1 MRQGFSKSAA
11 LVFCLLLSG
20 QAASSEN
27 QYGKAEVKKE
37 ARHDVS
43 PPLRNIHPAPLE
55 SGPPHEHKPL
65 HPMTRKAPRV
75 LQKDPVVQTSVGASA
90 ATTNG
95 LNLMGVGVGFVG
107 PQGSYSVATAPPDT
121 NGAAGVTQYVQ
132 WVNTSFA
139 VFDKGTGNP
148 IYGPAAG
155 NTVWAGF
162 GDACESDNDGDISV
176 KFDRAAGRWIFT
188 QLAIANGPPYYQCV
202 AVSTGIDATGSYNRY
217 AFSFPNLNDYPKLA
231 IWPDAYYFT
240 FNMFQGNTFL
250 GANACAA
257 DRTQMLMGG
266 PATLQCFAL
275 DPSFNAVLPSDLD
288 GITPPP
294 AGSPNFFV
302 GIGPDSLNV
311 WKLHADF
318 ANPANSTLTG
328 PGKIAVAPYSEACN
342 GGGTCI
348 PQSGTNQKLD
358 SLGDRLMYRLAYRN
372 FGDHEALVVNHS
384 VTAGSSVGVRWY
396 ELRDPNGAQTL
407 YQQGTFAPDTSFR
420 WMGSIATDK
429 AGNIAMGYSVSSAAM
444 HPAIR
449 YTGRAPSDP
458 LGTMQAETSI
468 KEGTGSQ
475 TAVFGI
481 FPLSRWGDYTS
492 MAIDPADDC
501 TYWYTNEYLQANG
514 GFNWST
520 RIASFSF
527 PSCTTAPA
535 DPDFYV
541 AVSPGFRLASPGTS
555 TTFGINLN
563 PIGGFSDTVTFS
575 ATGLPAGATA
585 SFSPSSVAVSGSAT
599 MTITVAPGTPLGT
612 YPVVIAAA
620 NSAGLSHTAMVT
632 VQIYVPATA
641 AFVKTDTTTQGTW
654 KGVYGADGETIPND
668 STNYPAYAQVSLS
681 GATAYTWAASTTDV
695 RAPQKA
701 SASDRIAS
709 AWYTSSSLTFDVN
722 LTDGN
727 AHQVGLYCLD
737 WDGGR
742 AESVTVTDVAS
753 GNVLD
758 TRNLTSF
765 GPGVWLLWN
774 LSGHMAIRVTRT
786 GGNNAVTSG
795 IFFSPQAVPD
805 FTMSATPNKQSVAQ
819 GASTTFT
826 IAVTP
831 QVSFAGAVTF
841 SSSGLPA
848 GASASFNP
856 STVPGTGSSTMT
868 VTVAPGTAAGTYPV
882 AITAASGSLSHSA
895 VVTLQIYVP
904 GVAGFLRTDTT
915 TQGTWKGV
923 YGADGEA
930 ISNDSAHYPAYAQVS
945 LSGVTA
951 YSWAASTTDVRALQK
966 AAATDR
972 IASTWFATANFTID
986 VNLMDGNAHQVGLYC
1001 LDWDGGRSETIDI
1014 LDATTGSILDT
1025 RSLTSFSQGV
1035 WMLWNLSGHVTI
1047 RVTRTVGANAVASGI
1062 FFNLPATPDFN
1073 VSVTP
1078 GSQAVAQGASTTYTV
1093 AVAPSA
1099 GFTGT
1104 ASFSAS
1110 GLPSGATASFNPV
1123 SVSVPGSSTMSV
1135 TVGSGTPL
1143 GTYPVTITG
1152 TSGASSH
1159 TATATLQVYVPGAA
1173 AVFAATDTV
1182 TQGAW
1187 KGVYGSNGEAI
1198 ANDSANYPGYAQ
1210 VAFTGA
1216 NTFTWAPSTADAR
1229 ALQMAAGSSRIAST
1243 WYAAANFS
1251 IDVNLTDGN
1260 PHKVGLY
1267 CLDWD
1272 GGRSETID
1280 ILDAGSG
1287 LVLDTRSVSSFGNG
1301 VWMLWNLSGHLTIRI
1316 TRTAGFNAVVSGIFF
1331 NAPATPDYSLSVTP
1345 AKQVVLQGGS
1355 TSFTAAVAPTLGLT
1369 GTVSLSASGLPAG
1382 ATASF
1387 NPSSVSLPGSATMT
1401 VNTTA
1406 ATLGGAYSVTVT
1418 GTSGSL
1424 SHSATVTLVVNV
1436 PVPAAASFVKTD
1448 TTTQGTWKGV
1458 YGASGETIPNDSA
1471 NYSAYA
1477 QVSFT
1482 GATPFSWVASTTDV
1496 RALQKAAASDRI
1508 ASAWYTTT
1516 NLTIDLNL
1524 MDGNPHQVGIY
1535 CLDWDTGRTETVD
1548 ILDATSGAILDTRNV
1563 SSFVSGQ
1570 WLLWNL
1576 SGHVTIRV
1584 TRNVGSNAVLSGV
1597 FFNN

>member
-1 MRQGFSKSAA
+1 MRQGFLKSAA
-11 LVFCLLLSG
+11 LVVCLLLSG
-20 QAASSEN
+20 LSAAGQN
-27 QYGKAEVKKE
+27 QHGKAEVKKE

-43 PPLRNIHPAPLE
+43 PPLRDIHPAPLE
-55 SGPPHEHKPL
+55 SGPPHEHMPL
-65 HPMTRKAPRV
+65 HPMTRKAPTV
-75 LQKDPVVQTSVGASA
+75 LQQDPVVQATVGPSV

-95 LNLMGVGVGFVG
+95 LNLAGVGIDFVG
-107 PQGSYSVATAPPDT
+107 PQGSYSVVTAPPDT

-139 VFDKGTGNP
+139 VFDKSTGSP
-148 IYGPAAG
+148 VYGPAAG
-155 NTVWAGF
+155 NTLWTGF
-162 GDACESDNDGDISV
+162 GGACESDNDGDITV
-176 KFDRAAGRWIFT
+176 KFDRAAGRWIFS
-188 QLAIANGPPYYQCV
+188 QLAIAHGPPYYQCV

-217 AFSFPNLNDYPKLA
+217 AFSFPSLNDYPKLG
-231 IWPDAYYFT
+231 IWSDAYYFS

-257 DRTQMLMGG
+257 DRNQMITGG
-266 PATLQCFAL
+266 PATMQCFSL

-288 GITPPP
+288 GITPPA

-302 GIGPDSLNV
+302 GIAPGLLNV

-318 ANPANSTLTG
+318 ANPANSTFTG
-328 PGKIAVAPYSEACN
+328 PGNITVAPYNEACN
-342 GGGTCI
+342 GGGTCV
-348 PQSGTNQKLD
+348 PQSGTKQQLD

-384 VTAGSSVGVRWY
+384 VTSGSSVGVRWY
-396 ELRDPNGAQTL
+396 EVRDPNGAQTL

-420 WMGSIATDK
+420 WMGSIAMDK
-429 AGNIAMGYSVSSAAM
+429 AGNIAMGYSVSSGSM

-475 TAVFGI
+475 TAVLGI

-492 MAIDPADDC
+492 MAIDPTDDC
-501 TYWYTNEYLQANG
+501 TFWYTNEYLQANG
-514 GFNWST
+514 AFNWST

-527 PSCTTAPA
+527 PSCAAAPA
-535 DPDFYV
+535 EPDFYV
-541 AVSPGFRLASPGTS
+541 AVSPGLRLVPAGTS
-555 TTFGINLN
+555 TTFGITLN
-563 PIGGFSDTVTFS
+563 PMGGFSDTVTFS
-575 ATGLPAGATA
+575 ATGLPAGATV
-585 SFSPSSVAVSGSAT
+585 SFSPPSLSVSGSAT
-599 MTITVAPGTPLGT
+599 MTVTVAQGTPLGT
-612 YPVVIAAA
+612 YPVTINAA
-620 NSAGLSHTAMVT
+620 SGAGLSHTAMVT

-641 AFVKTDTTTQGTW
+641 AFVKADTTSQGTW
-654 KGVYGADGETIPND
+654 KGVYGTDGEAIPND

-681 GATAYTWAASTTDV
+681 GATPFTWVGSTTDV

-701 SASDRIAS
+701 AASDRIAS
-709 AWYTSSSLTFDVN
+709 AWYSGNSFTFDVN

-765 GPGVWLLWN
+765 GSGIWLLWN
-774 LSGHMAIRVTRT
+774 VSGHVAIRVART

-795 IFFSPQAVPD
+795 IFFSPPAVPD
-805 FTMSATPNKQSVAQ
+805 FTVSATPNKQSVAQ
-819 GASTTFT
+819 GASTTYT
-826 IAVTP
+826 VAVAP

-841 SSSGLPA
+841 SASGLPA

-856 STVPGTGSSTMT
+856 SIVPGTGSSTMT
-868 VTVAPGTAAGTYPV
+868 VTVAPKTAAGSYPV
-882 AITAASGSLSHSA
+882 TITAASGSLSHSA
-895 VVTLQIYVP
+895 AVTLQIYVP
-904 GVAGFLRTDTT
+904 GIAAFLRTDTT

-930 ISNDSAHYPAYAQVS
+930 IANDSANYPAYAQVN

-951 YSWAASTTDVRALQK
+951 YSWVASTTDVRALQK

-972 IASTWFATANFTID
+972 IASTWFAAASFTID
-986 VNLMDGNAHQVGLYC
+986 VNLMDGNPHQVGLYC
-1001 LDWDGGRSETIDI
+1001 LDWDGGRSETVDV
-1014 LDATTGSILDT
+1014 LDASTGSVLDT
-1025 RSLTSFSQGV
+1025 HSLTSFGNGV
-1035 WMLWNLSGHVTI
+1035 WLLWNLSGHVTI
-1047 RVTRTVGANAVASGI
+1047 RVTRTGGANALASGI
-1062 FFNLPATPDFN
+1062 FFNVPATPDFN

-1078 GSQAVAQGASTTYTV
+1078 SKQAVAQGANTTYTV
-1093 AVAPSA
+1093 AAAPSA

-1104 ASFSAS
+1104 VSFSAG
-1110 GLPSGATASFNPV
+1110 GLPSGATGSFNPV
-1123 SVSVPGSSTMSV
+1123 SVSVPGSSTMAV
-1135 TVGSGTPL
+1135 TVGAGTPA

-1152 TSGASSH
+1152 TSGSSSH
-1159 TATATLQVYVPGAA
+1159 TTTATLQVYVPGAA
-1173 AVFAATDTV
+1173 ALFAATDTA
-1182 TQGAW
+1182 TQGTW
-1187 KGVYGSNGEAI
+1187 KGVYGSDGEAV
-1198 ANDSANYPGYAQ
+1198 ANDSANYPGYAL
-1210 VAFTGA
+1210 VSFTGA
-1216 NTFTWAPSTADAR
+1216 NTFTWVPSTTDVR

-1243 WYAAANFS
+1243 WYAATNFT
-1251 IDVNLTDGN
+1251 IDVNLTDSH
-1260 PHKVGLY
+1260 PHEVGLY

-1287 LVLDTRSVSSFGNG
+1287 LILDTRSVSSFGNG
-1301 VWMLWNLSGHLTIRI
+1301 VWMLWNLSGHVTIRV
-1316 TRTAGFNAVVSGIFF
+1316 TRTGGLNAVLSGIFF
-1331 NAPATPDYSLSVTP
+1331 NAPATPDFSLSVTP
-1345 AKQVVLQGGS
+1345 AKQVVLQGGNAN
-1355 TSFTAAVAPTLGLT
+1355 FTAAVAPTLGFT
-1369 GTVSLSASGLPAG
+1369 GTVTLSASGLPAG

-1387 NPSSVSLPGSATMT
+1387 SPSSVSLPGSATMT

-1406 ATLGGAYSVTVT
+1406 AMPGGAYTVTVT
-1418 GTSGSL
+1418 GTSGSV
-1424 SHSATVTLVVNV
+1424 SHSATVALVVNV
-1436 PVPAAASFVKTD
+1436 PVPAAASFVETD
-1448 TTTQGTWKGV
+1448 TTTQGTWKSV
-1458 YGASGETIPNDSA
+1458 YGASGEAIPNDSA
-1471 NYSAYA
+1471 NYPAYA

-1482 GATPFSWVASTTDV
+1482 GATPFNWAASTTDV
-1496 RALQKAAASDRI
+1496 RALQKAAASGRI

-1516 NLTIDLNL
+1516 NFTIDLNL
-1524 MDGNPHQVGIY
+1524 MDGNPHQIGIY

-1548 ILDATSGAILDTRNV
+1548 ILDATSGSVLDTRSV
-1563 SSFVSGQ
+1563 SSFANGQ

-1584 TRNVGSNAVLSGV
+1584 TRNVGSNAVLSGL